1 MPKISVIIPVYG
13 VERYIERC
21 AVSLFEQTI
30 DDIEFIFIDDCS
42 PDCSVERLKRVLS
55 SYPHRNGQV
64 KIERMPIN
72 SGLAAVRKYGV
83 GLAMGEY
90 LIACD
95 SDDYVE
101 RDMYEKM
108 YICAVEGDYDLV
120 QCDIDIVDDEGVVR
134 TLSSDKESYT
144 SDELRTSIIEGRISN
159 SLCNKLVKRD
169 VYLNDS
175 ICFPQYGMDEDNTMA
190 VQLAICSKKL
200 NYIRVPFYKAYYNS
214 SSISHKPGLSQTMNR
229 FNESLFNSRILVD
242 FLSKHNYTNNDLP
255 MRVAKVRPKLIIWP
269 VLTINSLAIWKRT
282 YPEIDM
288 LVIRDKR
295 FSFHTRIKF
304 MLALSFLYPLY
315 NTFKIRDH
323 VKKATK
329 EISDLVE

>member
-1 MPKISVIIPVYG
+1 
-13 VERYIERC
+13 
-21 AVSLFEQTI
+21 
-30 DDIEFIFIDDCS
+30 
-42 PDCSVERLKRVLS
+42 
-55 SYPHRNGQV
+55 
-64 KIERMPIN
+64 
-72 SGLAAVRKYGV
+72 
-83 GLAMGEY
+83 
-90 LIACD
+90 
-95 SDDYVE
+95 
-101 RDMYEKM
+101 
-108 YICAVEGDYDLV
+108 
-120 QCDIDIVDDEGVVR
+120 
-134 TLSSDKESYT
+134 
-144 SDELRTSIIEGRISN
+144 
-159 SLCNKLVKRD
+159 
-169 VYLNDS
+169 
-175 ICFPQYGMDEDNTMA
+175 
-190 VQLAICSKKL
+190 
-200 NYIRVPFYKAYYNS
+200 
-214 SSISHKPGLSQTMNR
+214 MNR